1 MLTGAERKVEGSLY
15 GHREAMGAKPSHA
28 QSLIAAPR
36 EDNQYDKKTAE
47 FFDIFNEDTGR
58 PELYYGYMAG
68 FLRQAEPSAAEGACA
83 RKRIAVDFGCGTG
96 WLTKRLPSLGF
107 TDVYGIDT
115 SPDMLKMAFSKT
127 PNNLISKGIV
137 RYNNK
142 VPTSILGQCEL
153 VSMVHVHYHFQ
164 PFENLQNNLFGAVS
178 SMLAPNGHAILVG
191 CPSNHV
197 ADTPEHY
204 QNCIHIN
211 DVPPAILEAA
221 SNPEILGDDDGYIAL
236 SCLPR
241 FALKDGTPMKVTF
254 NALDRNGLPCFASLM
269 DTHWSDEALVKA
281 AQGAGLELI
290 GRENLMWR
298 SHPNAYMM
306 MHFKKANKIHSLHA

>member
-1 MLTGAERKVEGSLY
+1 MLTGAETKQGTLY
-15 GHREAMGAKPSHA
+15 GHRHAMGAAPSRA
-28 QSLIAAPR
+28 QGLVSVPH
-36 EDNQYDKKTAE
+36 EGTQYDKKIAE

-68 FLRQAEPSAAEGACA
+68 FLRQAEPSFDSTTCA
-83 RKRIAVDFGCGTG
+83 KKKIAVDFGCGTG

-107 TDVYGIDT
+107 SDVHGIDT
-115 SPDMLKMAFSKT
+115 SPDMLKLAFSKT

-142 VPTSILGQCEL
+142 VPASILGQCEL
-153 VSMVHVHYHFQ
+153 VTMVHVHYHFQ
-164 PFENLQNNLFGAVS
+164 PFENLKNNLFGAVS

-191 CPSNHV
+191 CPSDHI

-204 QNCIHIN
+204 QNCIHMD
-211 DVPPAILEAA
+211 DVPPAILETA
-221 SNPEILGDDDGYIAL
+221 SDPFILGDEDGYIAL

-241 FALKDGTPMKVTF
+241 FKLKEGTPMKVTF
-254 NALDRNGLPCFASLM
+254 NALDKNGKPCVASLM
-269 DTHWSDEALVKA
+269 DTYWSDKALVEA

-306 MHFKKANKIHSLHA
+306 MHFKKSTHARSLHL